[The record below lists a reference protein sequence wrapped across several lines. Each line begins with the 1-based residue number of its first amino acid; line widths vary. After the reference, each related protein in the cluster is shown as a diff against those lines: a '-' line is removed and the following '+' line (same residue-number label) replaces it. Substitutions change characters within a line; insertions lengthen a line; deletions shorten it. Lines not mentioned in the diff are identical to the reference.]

1 MFFQA
6 KHPAVSADK
15 LDTQLSTVTCSEL
28 RPLLQVCQPFGL
40 VPFSLQT
47 YQSSSR
53 HHLVMGIKA
62 ECTPNS
68 KHRSEPKKI
77 RPRWESNPRPPEC
90 KSNVIP
96 TPSLK
101 CKPNVIPTPCLECKP
116 NVIPTP
122 SLECKPNVIPT
133 PCLECKPNVM
143 LTPCLECKPNVIPTS
158 CLECKPNVIPTPC
171 LECKPNVIPTP
182 CLECKPNVIPTPC
195 LECKP
200 NVIPTPCLEC
210 KPNVIPTPC
219 LECKPNVIPTPCLE
233 CKPNVIPTPCLECK
247 PNVIPTPCLECKPNV
262 IPTPCLECKPN
273 VIPTPCL
280 ECKPN
285 VIPTPCLECKHNVML
300 TPCLECITQKEKTI
314 SILRRLETAI
324 FHLKT
329 LGILRKRET
338 HHVRLRVLT
347 YTFLFY
353 VNVVITHVNYPRLF
367 RGYYFEGFLFTT
379 ASALS
384 NSIVF
389 LIELQYIIFFY
400 VIYRKF
406 LLINDTFSQ
415 AKSFAHYKQLVII
428 HNKLCDLCY
437 DVNEVFDQQILILIT
452 YIICNIY
459 GVVVIFIEAMNG
471 HVAITKQLNQHTFV
485 LFQSADPD
493 SHHVSFHVNHL

>member
-40 VPFSLQT
+40 VPYSLQT

-53 HHLVMGIKA
+53 HYLVMGIK
-62 ECTPNS
+62 
-68 KHRSEPKKI
+68 
-77 RPRWESNPRPPEC
+77 
-90 KSNVIP
+90 
-96 TPSLK
+96 
-101 CKPNVIPTPCLECKP
+101 
-116 NVIPTP
+116 
-122 SLECKPNVIPT
+122 
-133 PCLECKPNVM
+133 
-143 LTPCLECKPNVIPTS
+143 
-158 CLECKPNVIPTPC
+158 
-171 LECKPNVIPTP
+171 
-182 CLECKPNVIPTPC
+182 
-195 LECKP
+195 
-200 NVIPTPCLEC
+200 
-210 KPNVIPTPC
+210 
-219 LECKPNVIPTPCLE
+219 
-233 CKPNVIPTPCLECK
+233 
-247 PNVIPTPCLECKPNV
+247 
-262 IPTPCLECKPN
+262 
-273 VIPTPCL
+273 
-280 ECKPN
+280 
-285 VIPTPCLECKHNVML
+285 
-300 TPCLECITQKEKTI
+300 KEKTI

-428 HNKLCDLCY
+428 HNRLCDLCY